1 MVTLTYGWLGKQ
13 GNERTGAE
21 VGKYKIVI
29 MRYKNNVLDKLVQ
42 LDISTNKIK
51 FELNRG
57 IDQEVINESLDNL
70 REQIEKLREIVSIE
84 SDDFEQQFGRSL

>member
-1 MVTLTYGWLGKQ
+1 MGEW
-13 GNERTGAE
+13 GNRRRGLEI
-21 VGKYKIVI
+21 KIII
-29 MRYKNNVLDKLVQ
+29 MRYKNNALDKLVQ

-70 REQIEKLREIVSIE
+70 REQIEKLREIISIE